1 MYIAYIYPHKK
12 ANSQAIPPLPFSYST
27 PLILP
32 SWLPYFSYSTPLS
45 WLPKENVDPNVIQH
59 LTSLWLDKITACE
72 FQIIEGGKVFLK
84 PCLGL
89 QKLKFTLYLMS
100 P

>member
-32 SWLPYFSYSTPLS
+32 SWLTPVVT
-45 WLPKENVDPNVIQH
+45 LPKENVDPNVIQH
-59 LTSLWLDKITACE
+59 IPSLWLDACE
-72 FQIIEGGKVFLK
+72 FQIIEGGGEGFLK
-84 PCLGL
+84 PNLV
-89 QKLKFTLYLMS
+89 
-100 P
+100 